1 MKSSFFR
8 FVASI
13 SWGLAASDRS
23 SSDPSTALAVFSAV
37 DVLPS
42 RVTEGSPIA
51 APEQRF
57 HFAHAGAVTVAQD
70 WSSHSLGASVWSAGV
85 MLAHYLDEEAPLLLP
100 CAQRSEDELN
110 GLHNLTG
117 CTAIEV
123 GSGASGLGSLV
134 LERLGATVV
143 ATDGDDA
150 ILPLLKDNL
159 AAASA
164 HDRVLPLVL
173 PWGNVTAAH
182 VARRAVAALHNERA
196 RVERGGRRR
205 GGEYEGNGHTEEF
218 IQQEA
223 SFDGHTN
230 ELDDIAAHLEGHSS
244 PPLPSSAPDL
254 VLAADVVYPGNAEHW
269 PKLLQTLAQLAA
281 PGADKATIEGDA
293 EATNR
298 GAPDSGASATLEHW
312 SASAV
317 AAKVKPAIVLVALTR
332 RGGGSAMVEAF
343 LEVARGN
350 YGFIVDVI
358 PAIEAF
364 TGAVQLGDGNELYR
378 FSL

>member
-1 MKSSFFR
+1 MRSSFFR

-23 SSDPSTALAVFSAV
+23 SSDPSTAVAVFSAV

-123 GSGASGLGSLV
+123 GSGASGLGSVV

-143 ATDGDDA
+143 ATDGDDS

-164 HDRVLPLVL
+164 HGRVLPLVL
-173 PWGNVTAAH
+173 PWGNATAAH
-182 VARRAVAALHNERA
+182 DARRAVSSLRSERA
-196 RVERGGRRR
+196 RVERGVRRR
-205 GGEYEGNGHTEEF
+205 GGENEGKGHTEE
-218 IQQEA
+218 IVQQEA

-230 ELDDIAAHLEGHSS
+230 ELDDAAAPLEGHSS
-244 PPLPSSAPDL
+244 PPMPSCAPDL

-281 PGADKATIEGDA
+281 PGVDRATVGGDA
-293 EATNR
+293 EAPIR
-298 GAPDSGASATLEHW
+298 GATGS
-312 SASAV
+312 SASVMTEKRSACAG
-317 AAKVKPAIVLVALTR
+317 AAKAKPAIVLLALTR

-343 LEVARGN
+343 LELARKS
-350 YGFIVDVI
+350 YGFTVNLISM
-358 PAIEAF
+358 AEAL

-378 FSL
+378 FRL